1 MISAQINGAQAMQM
15 ARWLWVLLMAVWAL
29 LWFGMKRAKKL
40 ETPWEMMQH
49 ALPVMLGF
57 WLLFGKRGN
66 WLSTQ
71 LWPETAVVLWIG
83 VALTA
88 VGVAI
93 SIWARTTLGA
103 NWSGIV
109 TLKRDHQL
117 IRAGLYRWIRHPIY
131 TGILLAF
138 LGTALIQA
146 ELRGCLGFAIV
157 LASFYFKARREETFL
172 RQEFGDQFQEHL
184 RHTGMFLPSIP
195 YRNDEATH

>member
-1 MISAQINGAQAMQM
+1 MISAHINVEQAVQM
-15 ARWLWVLLMAVWAL
+15 ARWLWVLLMAVWVV

-57 WLLFGKRGN
+57 WLLFGKHGS
-66 WLSTQ
+66 WLSAK
-71 LWPETAVVLWIG
+71 LWPLGSIVLWIG

-88 VGVAI
+88 LGVAI
-93 SIWARTTLGA
+93 SISARATLGA
-103 NWSGIV
+103 NWSGVV

-138 LGTALIQA
+138 LGTELIQG

-172 RQEFGDQFQEHL
+172 RQEFGEQFQEHL
-184 RHTGMFLPSIP
+184 RHTGMFLPTIA
-195 YRNDEATH
+195 YRNDEAAH